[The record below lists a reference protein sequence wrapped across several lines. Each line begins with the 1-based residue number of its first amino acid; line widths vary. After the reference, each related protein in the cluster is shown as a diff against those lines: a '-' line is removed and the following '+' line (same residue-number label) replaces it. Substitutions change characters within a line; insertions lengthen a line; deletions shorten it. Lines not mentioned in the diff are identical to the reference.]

1 MIISTIDLF
10 CYYDMPGA
18 DEEIVYGFKNHKHV
32 TKESDTNTALHS
44 FIVYKDCFRVFFDQW
59 IDSGIVQKKFL
70 DKVVVPTVPNMPSN
84 CKRFHYDS
92 MGAIAN
98 YIQQL
103 TGEQF
108 NPKYKEK
115 SSYKENNIMKELK
128 PQILKIFNEYNSKLG
143 IEYE

>member
-1 MIISTIDLF
+1 
-10 CYYDMPGA
+10 
-18 DEEIVYGFKNHKHV
+18 
-32 TKESDTNTALHS
+32 
-44 FIVYKDCFRVFFDQW
+44 
-59 IDSGIVQKKFL
+59 
-70 DKVVVPTVPNMPSN
+70 MPSN